1 MTPKSFVMTQ
11 NSFVTT
17 EKSLVTWFDKKF
29 CHDKNNFVMAGVGHR
44 MFQMKLHPSS
54 VQIAKVEDIATSVIT
69 A

>member
-29 CHDKNNFVMAGVGHR
+29 FH
-44 MFQMKLHPSS
+44 
-54 VQIAKVEDIATSVIT
+54 E
-69 A
+69 